1 MGFLWSDKIG
11 GVVSVELVATFTG
24 WLALNL
30 GLNYYNK
37 WVLSET
43 DFRFPFF
50 LTLVN
55 KSVGLCV
62 AITALFF
69 KEGLPKPQDLAAQFS
84 RPIVHAY
91 GVMTALNIGMNNW
104 SLLLITLTLN
114 QIIKATIP
122 LPTALLSKLVEGK
135 TFSWHLYGSMAV
147 LVGGVVMSSVGAF
160 GAEPV
165 LGIVVCLISVL
176 STAAWNVTSAVLM
189 QTGVKLDAV
198 SVLFVSGPTC
208 IATLLFFFLIPL
220 PAFSESNGNY
230 YIENSEAVQL
240 FSGHRRH
247 PGQAVPSAGTV
258 VLYLAISALMGS
270 FYDIVHGHFVKIT
283 SAVNISIVGNAKLA
297 LLILLSMGL
306 LEHTREPTP
315 LRITGILIAFLATVW
330 YSWFKL
336 NETTA
341 ATRAKTADSTSSD
354 EKSDEKAAPLVTD
367 IKKQTES
374 SSLLPPQK

>member
-160 GAEPV
+160 GAE
-165 LGIVVCLISVL
+165 
-176 STAAWNVTSAVLM
+176 
-189 QTGVKLDAV
+189 
-198 SVLFVSGPTC
+198 
-208 IATLLFFFLIPL
+208 
-220 PAFSESNGNY
+220 
-230 YIENSEAVQL
+230 
-240 FSGHRRH
+240 
-247 PGQAVPSAGTV
+247 VPSARSPSPETCGHAPSGLAPRDRTQRPAPRGTHP
-258 VLYLAISALMGS
+258 ATRPQWRRKSAPVAG
-270 FYDIVHGHFVKIT
+270 G
-283 SAVNISIVGNAKLA
+283 A
-297 LLILLSMGL
+297 LLSTELL
-306 LEHTREPTP
+306 
-315 LRITGILIAFLATVW
+315 
-330 YSWFKL
+330 
-336 NETTA
+336 
-341 ATRAKTADSTSSD
+341 
-354 EKSDEKAAPLVTD
+354 LV
-367 IKKQTES
+367 
-374 SSLLPPQK
+374 